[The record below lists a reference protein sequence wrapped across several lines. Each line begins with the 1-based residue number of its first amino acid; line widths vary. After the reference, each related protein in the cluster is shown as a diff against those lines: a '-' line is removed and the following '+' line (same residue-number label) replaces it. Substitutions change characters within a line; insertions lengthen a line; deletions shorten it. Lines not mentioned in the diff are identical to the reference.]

1 MTRRL
6 PALAFAIGALLV
18 PAALV
23 AQTPDPDEAAVRDVM
38 HSMGVAW
45 RQHDMKTWTS
55 YMTDDVQWVNI
66 VGMWWRGKD
75 EVFRAHDAYHRTIFK
90 DRSFPPPDTVILRH
104 VAPDTVI
111 ANIEGMTG
119 AFTSPSGVYRPA
131 ARNVLTEVFVKRD
144 GHWLLTAGQNTVVDE
159 AAQKSNPITTK

>member
-1 MTRRL
+1 MKAPLLAVLLAL
-6 PALAFAIGALLV
+6 PLAHTA
-18 PAALV
+18 
-23 AQTPDPDEAAVRDVM
+23 AQTPDPDEAAVRAVM
-38 HSMGVAW
+38 HDMREAW
-45 RQHDMKTWTS
+45 VKHDMKTWTS
-55 YMTDDVQWVNI
+55 YMTEDVQWVNI
-66 VGMWWRGKD
+66 VGMWWHGKD

-90 DRSFPPPDTVILRH
+90 NRSFPPPDTIILRH

-131 ARNVLTEVFVKRD
+131 ARNILTEVFVKHD

-159 AAQKSNPITTK
+159 AAQKNNPITTK

>member
-1 MTRRL
+1 MTLAPRL
-6 PALAFAIGALLV
+6 LALALALSS
-18 PAALV
+18 AQHIA
-23 AQTPDPDEAAVRDVM
+23 AQTPDPDEAAVRAVM
-38 HSMGVAW
+38 DHMREAW
-45 RQHDMKTWTS
+45 GKHDMRTWTS

-75 EVFRAHDAYHRTIFK
+75 EVFRAHDAFHRTIFK
-90 DRSFPPPDTVILRH
+90 DRSFPPPDTVVLRH

-119 AFTSPSGVYRPA
+119 AFTSPDGHFRPA

-144 GHWLLTAGQNTVVDE
+144 GRWLLTAGQNTVVDE
-159 AAQKSNPITTK
+159 AAGKSNPVATR